1 MTTVPNV
8 IFIIVLI
15 IFALIVVAVLF
26 DRRKHAKKNQPR
38 PRKKF
43 PPVKKTAAKRT
54 AQPIPT
60 AASLMRQQIAD
71 LIKHDPERVR
81 RAIKL
86 WMREK

>member
-1 MTTVPNV
+1 
-8 IFIIVLI
+8 
-15 IFALIVVAVLF
+15 
-26 DRRKHAKKNQPR
+26 
-38 PRKKF
+38 
-43 PPVKKTAAKRT
+43 VKKTAAKRT